1 MNKSDYKP
9 HVMKYIWQPSLLM
22 LLLILSLPAFGQNN
36 PSLESLYKDLKQQQ
50 SDTAKIRL
58 YVNLA
63 NIYATSNTDSAFAN
77 VARAQRIAKR
87 INCSKCNADVLL
99 QEGIILTYSSD
110 YPAALQKFEKALALY
125 RQLKIKNKNAWC
137 SIWIGAIHGESLNYT
152 KTMDYYTEAM
162 DIFRSLNDREGIAH
176 SYYMMATVYAF
187 QNNSK
192 TAIDY
197 DKKALAMVNK
207 EDKERQARYY
217 LSLFRDYKTEG
228 LYPKAL
234 ALVDSFI
241 PALKDVNNLY
251 LLAQSH
257 CYVGALYLD
266 LKDYKTAK
274 AYMHKAS
281 EYDNKFGNKRS
292 LMITK
297 LNLAQTHIEAG
308 ENDSAILVLNGLL
321 DLNQQLK
328 SLKYADMI
336 YYNLAYAYEQ
346 KGDYKSALDYCNR
359 FISVNDSVIR
369 ELTNQKLLEMQT
381 KYEVDIKNEQIKLL
395 EKEKQL
401 TQQRYISLAIGLLL
415 VILVSLY
422 VIRQKHRKA
431 REKQLQY
438 EAEILEATDKIGT
451 KQRELTLK
459 AMQISQQEN
468 NLSFLREQLE
478 SFKNEHPEA
487 RETVQGLLS
496 HINRQLKQNA
506 FNDFEKYFIEV
517 HPEFYSKL
525 KHKYESLSQNELR
538 VCALLRLNLSSKQIA
553 DITGRSVRSVEST
566 RTSIRKKMQLTLQD
580 NLFEVISAV

>member
-1 MNKSDYKP
+1 MIRYWRTIA
-9 HVMKYIWQPSLLM
+9 VQLF
-22 LLLILSLPAFGQNN
+22 LISTVSMFAQDQSSINR
-36 PSLESLYKDLKQQQ
+36 LKQELKIQT
-50 SDTAKIRL
+50 SDTAKIRV
-58 YVNLA
+58 YIALA
-63 NIYATSNTDSAFAN
+63 NLYATSNTDSALSN
-77 VARAQRIAKR
+77 IGVAQRLAKG
-87 INCSKCNADVLL
+87 IHCSTCDADIFL
-99 QEGIILTYSSD
+99 QEGIIHTYSSD
-110 YPAALQKFEKALALY
+110 YSAALPKFEKALALY
-125 RQLKIKNKNAWC
+125 HKLDIKNKVAWSC
-137 SIWIGAIHGESLNYT
+137 IWIGAIHGESLNYT

-197 DKKALAMVNK
+197 DKKALALVNK
-207 EDKERQARYY
+207 TDKERVARYY

-228 LYPKAL
+228 LYTKAQ

-241 PALKDVNNLY
+241 PPLKETNNLF

-266 LKDYKTAK
+266 LKDYKKAK
-274 AYMHKAS
+274 AYIHKAS
-281 EYDNKFGNKRS
+281 EYDNQFGNKRS

-297 LNLAQTHIEAG
+297 LNLAQVHLDAG
-308 ENDSAILVLNGLL
+308 ENDSAIVVLKGLL

-328 SLKYADMI
+328 SMKYADMI

-359 FISVNDSVIR
+359 FIMVNDSVVQ
-369 ELTNQKLLEMQT
+369 ELTNRKLLEMQT

-415 VILVSLY
+415 ILLVSLY
-422 VIRQKHRKA
+422 IIGHKHRKA
-431 REKQLQY
+431 KEKQLRY
-438 EAEILEATDKIGT
+438 ETEIQEATDKIGT

-459 AMQISQQEN
+459 AMQIAQQEN
-468 NLSFLREQLE
+468 SLSFLRDQLE
-478 SFKNEHPEA
+478 SFNAEHPESQ
-487 RETVQGLLS
+487 ESMQGLLS
-496 HINRQLKQNA
+496 RINLQLKQNA
-506 FNDFEKYFIEV
+506 FNDFERYFIEV

-525 KHKYESLSQNELR
+525 KRKYEELSQNELR

-566 RTSIRKKMQLTLQD
+566 RTNIRKKMGLTLQD
-580 NLFEVISAV
+580 NLFEAISAV

>member
-1 MNKSDYKP
+1 
-9 HVMKYIWQPSLLM
+9 MKYFWQPSLLI
-22 LLLILSLPAFGQNN
+22 LLMILSLSAFGQNN
-36 PSLESLYKDLKQQQ
+36 PSLESLYRELKMQR
-50 SDTAKIRL
+50 SDTGKISV
-58 YVNLA
+58 YIKLA
-63 NIYATSNTDSAFAN
+63 NLYATSNTDSAQRN
-77 VARAQRIAKR
+77 IGVAQRITKH

-110 YPAALQKFEKALALY
+110 YSAALQKFEKALTLY
-125 RQLKIKNKNAWC
+125 RKLKIKNKVAWC
-137 SIWIGAIHGESLNYT
+137 CIWIGAIHGESLNYT

-162 DIFRSLNDREGIAH
+162 NIFRSLNDREGIAH

-207 EDKERQARYY
+207 KDKERQARYY
-217 LSLFRDYKTEG
+217 LSLFRDYRTEG

-234 ALVDSFI
+234 ALVDSII
-241 PALKDVNNLY
+241 PALKEVNNLF

-257 CYVGALYLD
+257 CYVGSLYLA
-266 LKDYKTAK
+266 LKDYKKAK
-274 AYMHKAS
+274 AYIHKAS
-281 EYDNKFGNKRS
+281 EYDYKFGNKRS

-297 LNLAQTHIEAG
+297 LNLAQVYTEAG

-328 SLKYADMI
+328 SMKYADMI

-346 KGDYKSALDYCNR
+346 KGDYKSALDYCSR

-369 ELTNQKLLEMQT
+369 ELANQKLLEMQT

-395 EKEKQL
+395 EKERQL

-422 VIRQKHRKA
+422 VIRHKHRKA
-431 REKQLQY
+431 KEKQLRY
-438 EAEILEATDKIGT
+438 EAEIMEATDKIGT

-468 NLSFLREQLE
+468 NLSFLRDQLE
-478 SFKNEHPEA
+478 SFRGEHPEA

-496 HINRQLKQNA
+496 HINLQLKQNA

-525 KHKYESLSQNELR
+525 KQKFVELSQNELR
-538 VCALLRLNLSSKQIA
+538 VCALLRLNLSTKQIA

-566 RTSIRKKMQLTLQD
+566 RTSIRKKMGLTLQD
-580 NLFEVISAV
+580 NLFANISAI

>member
-1 MNKSDYKP
+1 MINYWKT
-9 HVMKYIWQPSLLM
+9 VAAM
-22 LLLILSLPAFGQNN
+22 LLLILSVSVFAQDQLSIGRLKRE
-36 PSLESLYKDLKQQQ
+36 LEIQT
-50 SDTAKIRL
+50 SDTGKISV
-58 YVNLA
+58 YIKLA
-63 NIYATSNTDSAFAN
+63 NLYATSNTDSALSN
-77 VARAQRIAKR
+77 IGVARRLAKG
-87 INCSKCNADVLL
+87 IHCSTCDADILL
-99 QEGIILTYSSD
+99 QEGIIHTYSSD
-110 YPAALQKFEKALALY
+110 YSEALPQFEKALALY
-125 RQLKIKNKNAWC
+125 RKLDIKNKVAWSC
-137 SIWIGAIHGESLNYT
+137 IWIGAIHGESLNYT

-197 DKKALAMVNK
+197 DKKALALVNK
-207 EDKERQARYY
+207 NDKERVARYY

-228 LYPKAL
+228 LYSKAQ

-241 PALKDVNNLY
+241 PPLKEANNLF

-266 LKDYKTAK
+266 LKDYKKAK
-274 AYMHKAS
+274 AYIHKAS
-281 EYDNKFGNKRS
+281 EYDNQFGNKRS

-297 LNLAQTHIEAG
+297 LNLAQVHLEAG
-308 ENDSAILVLNGLL
+308 ENDSAIVVLKGLL

-328 SLKYADMI
+328 SMKYADMI

-359 FISVNDSVIR
+359 FIMVNDSVVQ
-369 ELTNQKLLEMQT
+369 ELTNRKLLEMQT

-415 VILVSLY
+415 ILLVSLY
-422 VIRQKHRKA
+422 IIRHKHRKA
-431 REKQLQY
+431 QEKQLRY
-438 EAEILEATDKIGT
+438 ETEIQEATDKIGT

-459 AMQISQQEN
+459 AMQIAQQEN
-468 NLSFLREQLE
+468 SLSFLRDQLE
-478 SFKNEHPEA
+478 SFNAEHPESQ
-487 RETVQGLLS
+487 ESMQGLLS
-496 HINRQLKQNA
+496 RINLQLKQNA
-506 FNDFEKYFIEV
+506 FNDFERYFIEV

-525 KHKYESLSQNELR
+525 KRKYEELSQNELR

-566 RTSIRKKMQLTLQD
+566 RTNIRKKMGLTLQD
-580 NLFEVISAV
+580 NLFEAISAV

>member
-1 MNKSDYKP
+1 
-9 HVMKYIWQPSLLM
+9 MKYIWQPSLLT
-22 LLLILSLPAFGQNN
+22 LFLIFSLPAFAQNN
-36 PSLESLYKDLKQQQ
+36 PSFENLHRELKLQR

-58 YVNLA
+58 YLNLA
-63 NIYATSNTDSAFAN
+63 NHYATSNTDSARSN
-77 VARAQRIAKR
+77 VTKAQRIAKQV
-87 INCSKCNADVLL
+87 NCAKCDADILL
-99 QEGIILTYSSD
+99 QEGIINTYSSN
-110 YPAALQKFEKALALY
+110 YSEALPKFEKALTLY
-125 RQLKIKNKNAWC
+125 RKLDIKNKVAWSC
-137 SIWIGAIHGESLNYT
+137 IWIGAIHGESLNYT

-197 DKKALAMVNK
+197 DKKALALVNK
-207 EDKERQARYY
+207 KDKERQARYY

-228 LYPKAL
+228 LYAKAL

-241 PALKDVNNLY
+241 PALKEVNNLY

-257 CYVGALYLD
+257 CYVGALYID
-266 LKDYKTAK
+266 LKDYRKAK
-274 AYMHKAS
+274 AYIHKAS

-297 LNLAQTHIEAG
+297 LNLAQVHLEAG
-308 ENDSAILVLNGLL
+308 ENDSAIVVLNGLL

-328 SLKYADMI
+328 SMKYADMI
-336 YYNLAYAYEQ
+336 YYNLAYAYEL

-359 FISVNDSVIR
+359 FISVNDSVIQ
-369 ELTNQKLLEMQT
+369 ELTNKKLLEMQT

-401 TQQRYISLAIGLLL
+401 TQQRYIILAISLLL
-415 VILVSLY
+415 VVLASLY
-422 VIRQKHRKA
+422 VIGLKHRKA
-431 REKQLQY
+431 KEKQLRY
-438 EAEILEATDKIGT
+438 ESEIQEATDKIGT

-468 NLSFLREQLE
+468 SLSFLRDQLE
-478 SFKNEHPEA
+478 SFNAEHPETQ
-487 RETVQGLLS
+487 ESMQGLLS
-496 HINRQLKQNA
+496 RINLQLKQNA
-506 FNDFEKYFIEV
+506 FNDFERYFIEV

-525 KHKYESLSQNELR
+525 KRKYEDLSQNELR

-566 RTSIRKKMQLTLQD
+566 RTTIRKKMGLTMQD
-580 NLFEVISAV
+580 NLFEAISAV